1 MASKQRIRV
10 APSMPDN
17 RGDPH
22 KGGVENPITGLESGG
37 ELGWREKEEECE
49 WRESVTMKDD
59 LTEIERILV
68 MGQDKRR
75 EIR

>member
-1 MASKQRIRV
+1 MGWREK
-10 APSMPDN
+10 
-17 RGDPH
+17 
-22 KGGVENPITGLESGG
+22 E